1 MNRETD
7 DRAYVLAAA
16 RELYGRVV
24 YSHKTHEKERII
36 WGDKVCSMGRWN
48 VWLVS
53 LTTLFAILSA
63 VLKPLALLLLTALI
77 SAATTGFVLW
87 QANFDPVGKEN
98 QHRTAAKEL
107 LWIREQLLLLIERCH
122 LESVPAHEL
131 QMSLESLTRE
141 LTSMY
146 KFAPNTSASAYEQAQ
161 AALKSGEFTF
171 SDEEID
177 AFLPAALRKRI
188 TPGS

>member
-1 MNRETD
+1 MSNEFG
-7 DRAYVLAAA
+7 DRAYVLATA

-24 YSHKTHEKERII
+24 YSHKTHEKERVI
-36 WGDKVCSMGRWN
+36 WGEKVCSMGRVS

-63 VLKPLALLLLTALI
+63 VLKPLVLLLLTAII

-122 LESVPAHEL
+122 IASVPIVDL
-131 QMSLESLTRE
+131 QRSLESLTRE
-141 LTSMY
+141 LTCVY
-146 KFAPNTSASAYEQAQ
+146 KFAPNSSDAAYAKASD
-161 AALKSGEFTF
+161 ALKKGEFTF

-177 AFLPAALRKRI
+177 AFLPVALRKG
-188 TPGS
+188 TQVQN

>member
-7 DRAYVLAAA
+7 DRAYVLATA

-24 YSHKTHEKERII
+24 YSHKTHERERVI

-63 VLKPLALLLLTALI
+63 VLKPLVLLLLTALI

-122 LESVPAHEL
+122 LESVPTREL
-131 QMSLESLTRE
+131 QVSLESLTRE

-146 KFAPNTSASAYEQAQ
+146 KFAPNTSALAYGQAQ

-177 AFLPAALRKRI
+177 AFLPVALRKG
-188 TPGS
+188 TTAGS